1 MYVAD
6 VACQPNS
13 LDLSG
18 YAAKLN
24 YITPE
29 LNKNVKSFDSK
40 DFSATTFRSPWNSA
54 SNSSETGK
62 LGHEPASLDD
72 QEL

>member
-1 MYVAD
+1 VYDAD
-6 VACQPNS
+6 VTCQPNR

-29 LNKNVKSFDSK
+29 LNKNVESFDAK
-40 DFSATTFRSPWNSA
+40 DFSATTFRSLWNLA
-54 SNSSETGK
+54 SNSSRTGK
-62 LGHEPASLDD
+62 LDH
-72 QEL
+72 